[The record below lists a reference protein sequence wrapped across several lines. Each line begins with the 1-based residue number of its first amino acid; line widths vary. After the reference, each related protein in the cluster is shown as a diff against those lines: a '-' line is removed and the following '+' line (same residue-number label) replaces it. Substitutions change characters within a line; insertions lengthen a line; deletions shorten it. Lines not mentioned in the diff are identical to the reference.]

1 MKRRKLHPLVE
12 TASAF
17 VGFTARP
24 QGNPFLISSGVP
36 NSDFQWDGAFV
47 DAMCEKIYET
57 GRLPKTAS
65 ATQALSFYIR
75 NGWTRANP
83 KPGDLVYFSYP
94 GEGSATVYL
103 APRVGIV
110 TATDTWREHRSFR
123 VIEAQTDSGQPRG
136 PQDRNG
142 VYERTHYAT
151 DVATF
156 VRIPIKYI
164 KSPVAEEVSPGD
176 LTATLHI
183 VRPAHLERCSSAS
196 KTSTAKPAYRK
207 STELVQLALSQH
219 PASNL
224 RNADRQVFNGK
235 TASALAAFQRFQGH
249 PAAECTGTPN
259 IRSLTELAASPYV
272 TSKFEVDS

>member
-1 MKRRKLHPLVE
+1 MKRKKIHPLVE

-24 QGNPFLISSGVP
+24 QGNPFLINAGVP

-47 DAMCEKIYET
+47 DAMLEKLYQT

-65 ATQALSFYIR
+65 STEALAFYIR
-75 NGWTRANP
+75 NGWQRRAP

-94 GEGSATVYL
+94 GEGTATAYL
-103 APRVGIV
+103 SPRVGIV
-110 TATDTWREHRSFR
+110 SSTDGWRANGTFR
-123 VIEAQTDSGQPRG
+123 VIEGQTDSGQPKG

-151 DVATF
+151 DVTAF
-156 VRIPIKYI
+156 VRIPNRYLGRD
-164 KSPVAEEVSPGD
+164 EE
-176 LTATLHI
+176 TREEATPTSHI
-183 VRPAHLERCSSAS
+183 VRPAHLERCSSSS
-196 KTSTAKPAYRK
+196 KTATAKPAYRK

-224 RNADRQVFNGK
+224 RNADRQVYNNL
-235 TASALAAFQRFQGH
+235 TASAMAAFQRFQGH
-249 PAAECTGTPN
+249 PASECLGYPN
-259 IRSLTELAASPYV
+259 VRSLTELAASPYV
-272 TSKFEVDS
+272 SSKFEVDN